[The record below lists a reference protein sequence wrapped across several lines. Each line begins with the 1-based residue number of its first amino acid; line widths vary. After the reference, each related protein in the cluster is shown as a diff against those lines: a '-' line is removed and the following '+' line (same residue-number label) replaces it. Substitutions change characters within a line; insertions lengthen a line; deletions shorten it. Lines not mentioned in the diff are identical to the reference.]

1 VGRSEE
7 ALAQAKQAQRLDP
20 LSPVTNGYGGF
31 VFHLAGQYDQA
42 IERARKAIEMEPT
55 PIAHWVLGL
64 AFEQKGMYKEAVAE
78 FRKAVS
84 LGGGPAGQALLGHGY
99 AVSGQRSEARKI
111 LAQLMALSK
120 RTFVSGYG
128 IATIYAGMG
137 EKDQAFGWLEKAYE
151 QRAENLG
158 WLKIDPRFE
167 SLRDD
172 PRFQSL
178 LLRMNFPE

>member
-1 VGRSEE
+1 M
-7 ALAQAKQAQRLDP
+7 
-20 LSPVTNGYGGF
+20 
-31 VFHLAGQYDQA
+31 AGQYDQA